1 MTKVSI
7 NAEDA
12 SNAFFNMVDV
22 IKALKRIDGVLQ
34 TPISH
39 DDDKEGYLIGHYE
52 EGCLIGDCLDDIRA
66 FLQKLDHICRQ
77 MGIKTIGGV

>member
-12 SNAFFNMVDV
+12 SNAFFNVTDV
-22 IKALKRIDGVLQ
+22 IEALKRFDGVLQ
-34 TPISH
+34 TPLSD

-52 EGCLIGDCLDDIRA
+52 EGCLIGDCLDDIKM
-66 FLQKLDHICRQ
+66 FLQQLDEECHR
-77 MGIKTIGGV
+77 KSRR

>member
-1 MTKVSI
+1 MAKVSI

-12 SNAFFNMVDV
+12 SAAFFNVNDV
-22 IKALKRIDGVLQ
+22 IEALKRFDGVLQ
-34 TPISH
+34 APLSN
-39 DDDKEGYLIGHYE
+39 DDDEEGYLIGHYE

-77 MGIKTIGGV
+77 MGIKKIGGV

>member
-12 SNAFFNMVDV
+12 SDAYFNMVNV
-22 IKALKRIDGVLQ
+22 IKALKRFDGVLQ
-34 TPISH
+34 APLSNDDANFIH
-39 DDDKEGYLIGHYE
+39 DEDLY
-52 EGCLIGDCLDDIRA
+52 LIGDCLDDIRA